1 MEIVIVVI
9 HLIIAV
15 ALVAV
20 VLLQRSEGGALG
32 MGGGGGGGMS
42 GFVTGRSAASILT
55 RATAV
60 LAACFIATSLILA
73 ILAGSSDEPASI
85 VDMPAPAQE
94 EGTPSSPSAPVR

>member
-1 MEIVIVVI
+1 MELVVVVI

-32 MGGGGGGGMS
+32 MGGGGGGMS

-55 RATAV
+55 RATAA

-73 ILAGSSDEPASI
+73 IMAGSSDEPASI

-94 EGTPSSPSAPVR
+94 EGAPSSPSAPVR